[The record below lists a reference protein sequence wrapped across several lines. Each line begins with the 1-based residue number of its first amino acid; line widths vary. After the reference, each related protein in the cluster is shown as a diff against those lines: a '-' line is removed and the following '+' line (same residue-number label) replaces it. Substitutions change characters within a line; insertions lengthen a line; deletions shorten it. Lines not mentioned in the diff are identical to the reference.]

1 MKFLHRVTTQDGFVD
16 LHNHTNR
23 SYSYKEIEH
32 IYLTPCSYLYEVKEY
47 VEKFGKPVA
56 FSITDHNNVQAN
68 IEIMGHMRKNP
79 DKFPNITY
87 IPGCEWTVGTSSLG
101 SCYDAN
107 GNEQSIIEGNR
118 LHLLSYG
125 MNPFDPDIQYLALL
139 RNDTP
144 EYSVRIKLD
153 DPKYKDRVDEDG
165 TYPIKFGCIVYTAR
179 KWLENRGI
187 KIDLFEFREG
197 SKIIPTDF
205 YGTVASVI
213 DFVKN
218 KYNLDEKDFEDLKAF
233 VLTNDNLI
241 DNSRPDIME
250 VMSVIEKAGGYSVLA
265 HPGLVKPS
273 QTLQA
278 IARGEINDPRNKQWE
293 DIAWDNKTY
302 AKLKDESSKKDIE
315 GMQKF
320 YNYIYKEL
328 IENAKHPIT
337 GEKVHGIIGH
347 ELFHTANQKTP
358 YLFKAILNAGD
369 NFGLYCTAGS
379 DSHGYCYKYVIPSRI
394 VGSDVAKAEPN
405 YDSLTSYYCA
415 VDAQFVSDYVE
426 AKKTGKKL
434 DRIPGMTADS
444 QIKVL
449 KTNEGEKTYYTPS
462 EFADVVF
469 DAFENK
475 RMYEKRIEERKAIE
489 KANNP
494 PPEQSAA

>member
-1 MKFLHRVTTQDGFVD
+1 MRFLHRVTTQQGFVD
-16 LHNHTNR
+16 LHNHTNKSF
-23 SYSYKEIEH
+23 SYNEIEH
-32 IYLTPCSYLYEVKEY
+32 IFATPFTYLYEMKDY
-47 VEKFGKPVA
+47 VDKFGKPVA

-68 IEIMGHMRKNP
+68 IDIVNHMRRYP
-79 DKFPNITY
+79 ERFQNITY

-101 SCYDAN
+101 FCYDEN
-107 GNEQSIIEGNR
+107 GEKQSIIEGNR

-125 MNPFDPDIQYLALL
+125 MNPYDPDIQYLTLL

-144 EYSVRIKLD
+144 DYSVRIKLD

-187 KIDLFEFREG
+187 KIDLFEFRDNT
-197 SKIIPTDF
+197 KIIPKDF

-218 KYNLDEKDFEDLKAF
+218 KYQLSKEDYEDLKAF

-250 VMSVIEKAGGYSVLA
+250 VMSVIEKAGGYAVLA

-293 DIAWDNKTY
+293 NIAWENKTY
-302 AKLKDESSKKDIE
+302 AKLKDESSKKDRVN
-315 GMQKF
+315 MQNF

-328 IENAKHPIT
+328 VENAKHPIS

-347 ELFHTANQKTP
+347 ELFHTANQKTT
-358 YLFKAILNAGD
+358 YLYL
-369 NFGLYCTAGS
+369 
-379 DSHGYCYKYVIPSRI
+379 
-394 VGSDVAKAEPN
+394 
-405 YDSLTSYYCA
+405 
-415 VDAQFVSDYVE
+415 
-426 AKKTGKKL
+426 
-434 DRIPGMTADS
+434 
-444 QIKVL
+444 
-449 KTNEGEKTYYTPS
+449 
-462 EFADVVF
+462 
-469 DAFENK
+469 
-475 RMYEKRIEERKAIE
+475 E
-489 KANNP
+489 KA
-494 PPEQSAA
+494 